1 MEINQ
6 FDLNHEYLIS
16 IWSHK
21 IEMKKIMKE
30 SVWDFE
36 NVERK
41 GVSVLLQMKVF
52 VFKGGRSNSTECC
65 YIIHTSYFYFYG
77 EGV

>member
-1 MEINQ
+1 MAINK
-6 FDLNHEYLIS
+6 FDINHEYLICIS
-16 IWSHK
+16 SHK
-21 IEMKKIMKE
+21 MEMKKIMKE

-41 GVSVLLQMKVF
+41 GVSVLLKMKVF

-65 YIIHTSYFYFYG
+65 YAIHTSYFYFYG